1 MSGTAFVSFRA
12 SIESASRLKA
22 LAAKKGVSMQAMMRE
37 IADDYVSRQEVMGGL
52 ARVVSTLKAMR
63 PALMARGVES
73 IAVFGS
79 TARGEDT
86 PESDIDLVV
95 DIYKDAG
102 MSLTGF
108 SSLRLDLE
116 ESLGRK
122 VDLVRWVNLDP
133 RIRASVEHDAIR
145 VF

>member
-1 MSGTAFVSFRA
+1 MGDTAFVSFRA
-12 SIESASRLKA
+12 SLESASRLKA
-22 LAAKKGVSMQAMMRE
+22 LAAKKGISMQAMMRE
-37 IADDYVSRQEVMGGL
+37 IADDYVARQEAAGDLVKVISKLKEMRQGL
-52 ARVVSTLKAMR
+52 ME
-63 PALMARGVES
+63 RGVAS
-73 IAVFGS
+73 LAVFGS

-95 DIYKDAG
+95 DISKDAA